1 MERLYQQIVL
11 GYYGLFK
18 KKVDWNTVSF
28 ERLMKWSPLLLS
40 ILKYD
45 IIYAEYVKIVSC
57 VPLLR

>member
-18 KKVDWNTVSF
+18 NKS
-28 ERLMKWSPLLLS
+28 RLKCCFIRKANEVITTLS

-45 IIYAEYVKIVSC
+45 SIYAEYVKIVSC